1 MINLITIIIFLL
13 IYFFINLFFFNYLK
27 KYKIFFLFV
36 FFYLGICFVVLKYLD
51 FNFIHLYLIL
61 LFFCIISFK
70 FFSYL
75 FFEKSP
81 TLFLC
86 EIVQNNKNKDD
97 IKKKFLNNVFIKK
110 YIDNLVKSN
119 LLDYKDEKFSLN
131 KNGIYF
137 YLFFKKFFQFL
148 FK

>member
-1 MINLITIIIFLL
+1 MINLLTLIIFLL

-27 KYKIFFLFV
+27 KYKAFFLFV
-36 FFYLGICFVVLKYLD
+36 FLYLGICFVVLKYLD

-75 FFEKSP
+75 FFEISP

-86 EIVQNNKNKDD
+86 EIVQNNKNYDD
-97 IKKKFLNNVFIKK
+97 IKKNFLDNVFIKK